1 MKAALI
7 VQNSIAGDF
16 KNNIASTLD
25 FISKAFKKEAKIVVF
40 PEMNLTGYVSGSDIF
55 SICRSVRMTSNRF
68 FSKTSSAPIPLI
80 RVVTS

>member
-16 KNNIASTLD
+16 KNNTVSTLD
-25 FISKAFKKEAKIVVF
+25 FISKAYKKKAKIVVF

-55 SICRSVRMTSNRF
+55 SICRSVKQDMVKKFSDIARQLEMTILVGL
-68 FSKTSSAPIPLI
+68 A
-80 RVVTS
+80 